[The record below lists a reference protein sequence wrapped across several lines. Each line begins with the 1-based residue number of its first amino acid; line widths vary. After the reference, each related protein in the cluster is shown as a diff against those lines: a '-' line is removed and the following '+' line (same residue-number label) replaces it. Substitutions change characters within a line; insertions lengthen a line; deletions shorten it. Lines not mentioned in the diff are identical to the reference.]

1 MRQGVLMSE
10 GVKRD
15 CEECSRGGA
24 GTCLRAPGDELW
36 RENHHQKGE
45 VLVQD

>member
-15 CEECSRGGA
+15 CEECSWGAGGA
-24 GTCLRAPGDELW
+24 CLWAPGDEWW
-36 RENHHQKGE
+36 RENHHQKDE